1 MIAAH
6 TPMSWSS
13 PTPGQESKKPA
24 LEESLNCGFYYPYAT
39 NSPRW
44 YTVRI
49 QNQVGRKQASDFD
62 FFCLE
67 KSVAT
72 CISTATHLACSIF
85 IPNHQQMY

>member
-39 NSPRW
+39 NSPR
-44 YTVRI
+44 
-49 QNQVGRKQASDFD
+49 
-62 FFCLE
+62 
-67 KSVAT
+67 
-72 CISTATHLACSIF
+72 
-85 IPNHQQMY
+85 